1 MLRIWHV
8 QSQRQFLQTSLSEE
22 SVWTSGGEKGRN
34 HRTCLAPF
42 LRLRSEIKKCIVM
55 NGKNKGFTRVFTL
68 HFALT
73 RHLQHSSSTFGVD
86 LQAASQTPPFQLC
99 LPPSFSPARSTSW
112 QENRYGL
119 AAASRDSSWSCY
131 LDKTGRR
138 HHSVTSSGSGDS
150 ACCVR
155 QELSRFFT
163 PEILPG
169 CSREKGYIAF
179 REKACAE
186 SLCEQ
191 RERDREES

>member
-1 MLRIWHV
+1 
-8 QSQRQFLQTSLSEE
+8 
-22 SVWTSGGEKGRN
+22 
-34 HRTCLAPF
+34 
-42 LRLRSEIKKCIVM
+42 M

-86 LQAASQTPPFQLC
+86 LQAASQTPPFLLC
-99 LPPSFSPARSTSW
+99 LPSSFSPARSTSW

-138 HHSVTSSGSGDS
+138 HHRVTSSGSGDS

-191 RERDREES
+191 RERDREESRTKQVLLPNCEALPGYPDQHYVTGWDVPAHGAPVIHQRDAAVARMVPWG